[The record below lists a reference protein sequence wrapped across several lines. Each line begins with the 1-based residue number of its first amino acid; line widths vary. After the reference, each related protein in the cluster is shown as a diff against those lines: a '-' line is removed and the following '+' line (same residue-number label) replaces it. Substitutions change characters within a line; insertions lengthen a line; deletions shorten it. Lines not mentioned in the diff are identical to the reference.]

1 MHYMII
7 VYSPTY
13 LHKLYMTCSRY
24 TFNHLLS
31 NNIRNLCQTMHIK
44 RKKSTNNSFC
54 PIRTEHKFNYIS
66 NVAEKNHYIRILMV
80 KCTRKA
86 RRSVAPQ
93 QHFISCDV
101 AQYPSLF
108 NSPHSWTKLLVSSI
122 KFALNEAP
130 ICLLG
135 TRKHTYI
142 LRSMLSGGH
151 ITK

>member
-108 NSPHSWTKLLVSSI
+108 NSPHSRQTYVK
-122 KFALNEAP
+122 KMLNQVACVFYK
-130 ICLLG
+130 ICF
-135 TRKHTYI
+135 K
-142 LRSMLSGGH
+142 RSADLS
-151 ITK
+151 T